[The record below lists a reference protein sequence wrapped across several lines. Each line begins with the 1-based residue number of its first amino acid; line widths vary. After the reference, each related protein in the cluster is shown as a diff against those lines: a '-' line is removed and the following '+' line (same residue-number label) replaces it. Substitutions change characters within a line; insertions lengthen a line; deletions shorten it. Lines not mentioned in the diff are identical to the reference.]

1 MAIIFALC
9 SAVAYGL
16 SDFVGGL
23 LSRRTSAW
31 SVAVVAQLSAAACT
45 TVIAILVMGSPT
57 TEDFVWAI
65 LAGTASGVGAGFLY
79 RGLASGQM
87 SVVAPVSAVGAALVP
102 ALAGTLSG
110 ERPSVVMW
118 LGVVCALPGIWLV
131 SDSPDEPSGERRT
144 DDPALRTAAP
154 SGRRAP
160 LSAGVVDGV
169 LAGLGFGVLFAALGQ
184 IPERAGLWP
193 LATAQAMSVP
203 AVILLAAGLRA
214 TWRPRGRTVWWAL
227 LAGPLGAA
235 ATGAFLLA
243 SQSGFLTIAGVLASL
258 YPATTIILAAL
269 LLHER
274 LHRAQGVGL
283 ALCGLAIVLVASG

>member
-203 AVILLAAGLRA
+203 AVILLASGLRA